1 MLPTRRPLSD
11 PSRGLSGSRS
21 LPGLR
26 HRGKPSSRA
35 ERWVLPDAPPPVS
48 PSSSL
53 PSLEE
58 ARSPAHDEALVGFV
72 REAVGL
78 SAPEA
83 LALAVRVAAGILPAA
98 QHAHFLALCEA
109 GDAIPEGEEAGAP
122 ADPLARL
129 ELRLVCSGSASAPK
143 VSPSDGGAASPHAPA
158 PPRIPGWRLPLHK
171 GLAGWAARSGLPVVE
186 PDGSR
191 HLAFHAAVE
200 APLVGRSP
208 VLCVP
213 LLERQ
218 DGAGAAAVRG
228 APSVAGVLL
237 LTGRFGARFG
247 AIDLQLA
254 TMLLDVV
261 RSRPHAA
268 AHAAAGAPHAAV
280 AALAAAR
287 ADNEAMA
294 ARLSAAEDA
303 RAAAEA
309 EAAAARDEVA
319 QLRAEQRA
327 AAAATPET
335 PDGETSSASRLR
347 LWRLEEEAAAVC
359 AREARLIP
367 ELERWQGITTQL
379 GDALGRARDFAAS
392 AAASLALRAAAA
404 AAPPPPASPSP
415 AALYVTPNEPAR
427 SHYGVAASPGGGGGA
442 ATEDAAAAEAAE
454 AAARRALRL
463 FEASLDE
470 AVPNL
475 EVAGPWLGEL
485 LRPMQTHLKAVA
497 AAVPGIDAPSPPP
510 PATRSPSP
518 PPARSPSPPPPPP
531 PEVRTAASRAAVT
544 VVALRPPP
552 AVAAPAPRVPTK
564 RTARPA
570 ADAAAAADP
579 AAATEGAPAAAPAAA
594 APAAAGPQASV
605 QTLVPGL
612 APVDTDALHRFL
624 PAASRR

>member
-1 MLPTRRPLSD
+1 MQR
-11 PSRGLSGSRS
+11 
-21 LPGLR
+21 
-26 HRGKPSSRA
+26 
-35 ERWVLPDAPPPVS
+35 
-48 PSSSL
+48 
-53 PSLEE
+53 
-58 ARSPAHDEALVGFV
+58 
-72 REAVGL
+72 
-78 SAPEA
+78 
-83 LALAVRVAAGILPAA
+83 
-98 QHAHFLALCEA
+98 
-109 GDAIPEGEEAGAP
+109 
-122 ADPLARL
+122 
-129 ELRLVCSGSASAPK
+129 LRLRSE

-158 PPRIPGWRLPLHK
+158 PPRIAAPLHK

-287 ADNEAMA
+287 AENEAMA

-319 QLRAEQRA
+319 QLRAEQR

-415 AALYVTPNEPAR
+415 AAPPAALYVTPNEPAR

-485 LRPMQTHLKAVA
+485 LRPMQTHLKAA
-497 AAVPGIDAPSPPP
+497 PPPSP
-510 PATRSPSP
+510 ASTR
-518 PPARSPSPPPPPP
+518 R
-531 PEVRTAASRAAVT
+531 RHR
-544 VVALRPPP
+544 RPPRARHRRRP
-552 AVAAPAPRVPTK
+552 RARRRRRRRRRPRCGRRRRAPR
-564 RTARPA
+564 
-570 ADAAAAADP
+570 
-579 AAATEGAPAAAPAAA
+579 
-594 APAAAGPQASV
+594 
-605 QTLVPGL
+605 
-612 APVDTDALHRFL
+612 
-624 PAASRR
+624 